1 VQYCLAVDRINE
13 RVAELYQP
21 THPAILRLISAV
33 IDAGNR
39 HGIGV
44 SICGEMCSEPL
55 YAVLLLGLGLR
66 SFSLSPIAI
75 PTVKR
80 IIRQLTMRDAVE
92 VAKKCLAHESAHES
106 QRFLESHVKSLLPE
120 FVGVM

>member
-1 VQYCLAVDRINE
+1 MAD
-13 RVAELYQP
+13 LYQP
-21 THPAILRLISAV
+21 THPAILRLISTV
-33 IDAGNR
+33 IEAGNR

-44 SICGEMCSEPL
+44 SICGEMCSEPI
-55 YAVLLLGLGLR
+55 YSVLLLGLGLR

-92 VAKKCLAHESAHES
+92 VARQCLEHESADES
-106 QRFLESHVKSLLPE
+106 QRFLQAHVKSLLPE
-120 FVGVM
+120 FVGTV